1 MSAAAVEHALF
12 VAGVCLLLG
21 HQMDAIR
28 LREWRVL
35 PLADRLDDAVA
46 GPGFI
51 AANVLISAAMLWAVF
66 LRDPAGPD
74 RAVVLAL
81 DAFFVLHLGKHLWL
95 LRRPDNPFRSAF
107 SWTLIGGAAL
117 CGALDAALGG
127 GA

>member
-1 MSAAAVEHALF
+1 VETAFF

-51 AANVLISAAMLWAVF
+51 AVNAAVSAAMLWGVF
-66 LRDPAGPD
+66 LTVPGGMN
-74 RAVVLAL
+74 RAVAVGLDLFFLA
-81 DAFFVLHLGKHLWL
+81 HLAKHLWL
-95 LRRPDNPFRSAF
+95 LRHPANPFRSAF
-107 SWTLIGGAAL
+107 SWTLIGGVAA
-117 CGALDAALGG
+117 CGVLDLAFGG
-127 GA
+127 